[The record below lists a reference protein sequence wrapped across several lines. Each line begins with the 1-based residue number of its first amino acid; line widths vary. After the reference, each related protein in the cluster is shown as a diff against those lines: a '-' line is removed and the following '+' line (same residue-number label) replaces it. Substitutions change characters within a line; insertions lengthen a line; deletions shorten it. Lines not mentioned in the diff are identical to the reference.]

1 MADKIEFIKNYSDLS
16 TNQGFQF
23 EFFCDRC
30 GSGFRT
36 RFKPSVTGRVT
47 GLLGAAGSIFG
58 GIMNTAADMG
68 KEYAQLP
75 GKKHMTRLLK
85 KPARNCARTLY
96 SVLVAS
102 PGYAGKDAGTR
113 IKVFA
118 RNAPLIW
125 G

>member
-1 MADKIEFIKNYSDLS
+1 VADKIEFIKNYSDLS

-58 GIMNTAADMG
+58 GIMNTAADIG
-68 KEYAQLP
+68 KSTGRSRHLGGVSQ
-75 GKKHMTRLLK
+75 
-85 KPARNCARTLY
+85 
-96 SVLVAS
+96 
-102 PGYAGKDAGTR
+102 
-113 IKVFA
+113 
-118 RNAPLIW
+118 
-125 G
+125 